1 MGMLIKKV
9 FDKVQEKG
17 GLPML
22 CKMAIRTA
30 ITTQTA
36 PTVMDTPET
45 LAKVKK
51 AFVEL
56 FPTEPPPI

>member
-1 MGMLIKKV
+1 MGMLVKKV

-22 CKMAIRTA
+22 CKMATRTA

-45 LAKVKK
+45 LAKAKK